1 MTPKVVAVLKGR
13 SNSNSIDAPL
23 TISMSKTIT
32 NSISG
37 GHSNFRGSNSGVKL
51 GEGLGGS
58 TARVRLI
65 DSITRRSLMTPQVVA
80 VLKGGSNSNSID
92 APLAIP
98 MSKTISNS
106 ISGGHSNFRGN
117 NSRVKL
123 GERLCGSTTWMRL
136 VDSIPRRSLMT
147 PKVVAVLQGGS
158 NSNSIDAPLSISM
171 SKTIPNSISGS
182 HSHFR
187 GNNSRVELGEGL

>member
-1 MTPKVVAVLKGR
+1 MTPQVVAVLQGG

-23 TISMSKTIT
+23 AISMSKTIT

-37 GHSNFRGSNSGVKL
+37 GNSNFRGNNSRVEL
-51 GEGLGGS
+51 GEGLSGSTARVRLIDSITRRSLMTPQVVAVLQGGSNSNSIDAPLSISMAITNSISGGNSNFRGNNSRVELSEGLSGS

-92 APLAIP
+92 APLAIS
-98 MSKTISNS
+98 MSQTIPNS

-117 NSRVKL
+117 NSRV
-123 GERLCGSTTWMRL
+123 
-136 VDSIPRRSLMT
+136 
-147 PKVVAVLQGGS
+147 
-158 NSNSIDAPLSISM
+158 
-171 SKTIPNSISGS
+171 
-182 HSHFR
+182 
-187 GNNSRVELGEGL
+187 ELGEGLSG